1 MFKFLL
7 ALRGNA
13 RACVLTEPL
22 YGIPFNLYVPFV
34 TLYMYH
40 LGVMDREIGL
50 LLSIGRLIQVVMS
63 LTAGIITDKFGRRL
77 TTLIG
82 DIVSWS
88 VPTLI
93 WAFSQNFWWFLA
105 AAIINSLWQITAVSW
120 ECLWV
125 DDTDEKD
132 VAPIFNWIYITGL
145 LAVFFAPIAGYFVHI
160 YGVVPVVR
168 VLYVLAFIFMTTKFI
183 VLYIYSTETKRGT
196 ERMAAVKNVPVM
208 QSILGYKAV
217 FLQIIRSRLM
227 TKALILQ
234 AIWGVVFLVSGTFFA
249 LYATQNLSVPESF
262 LAYFPILRAAIML
275 LFLLVIQERLSKYKS
290 QYMMVA
296 GLVLYIISMGWL
308 LATPQYDWLWLAVYI
323 AMDACAAALL
333 LPRLD
338 ALVVN
343 AIDPLERARI
353 RSLFSAIILAISSPF
368 GYLAGLLSDMDR
380 RFPFMLNIF
389 LLVIMVFVLLA
400 NKKPKPAVA

>member
-1 MFKFLL
+1 MFKFLFGL
-7 ALRGNA
+7 KGNA
-13 RACVLTEPL
+13 RTCLLTEPL
-22 YGIPFNLYVPFV
+22 YGIPFNLYLPFV

-40 LGVMDREIGL
+40 LGVLDREIGL
-50 LLSIGRLIQVVMS
+50 ILSIGRLIQVFMS

-77 TTLIG
+77 TTLVG
-82 DIVSWS
+82 DLISWS
-88 VPTLI
+88 IPTLI
-93 WAFSQNFWWFLA
+93 WAFSQNFWWFLV
-105 AAIINSLWQITAVSW
+105 AAIINSLWQITSVSW

-168 VLYVLAFIFMTTKFI
+168 VLYVLAFIFMTAKFI
-183 VLYIYSTETKRGT
+183 VLYIYSTESNRGI

-208 QSILGYKAV
+208 QSVLGYKDV
-217 FLQIIRSRLM
+217 FLQIARSKIM
-227 TKALILQ
+227 VKALILQ
-234 AIWGVVFLVSGTFFA
+234 AIWGVIFLISGTFFA
-249 LYATQNLSVPESF
+249 LYATQNLLVPESF
-262 LAYFPILRAAIML
+262 LAYFPILRAGIML
-275 LFLLVIQERLSKYKS
+275 LFLLVVQEKLTKYKS
-290 QYMMVA
+290 QYMMFI
-296 GLVLYIISMGWL
+296 GILLYIISMIWL
-308 LATPQYDWLWLAVYI
+308 LVAPQYDWLWMAAYI

-343 AIDPLERARI
+343 AIEPLERARI
-353 RSLFSAIILAISSPF
+353 RSLFSAIILAVSSPF

-380 RFPFMLNIF
+380 RLPFFLNVI
-389 LLVIMVFVLLA
+389 LLFIMAVVLLRSRRRIY
-400 NKKPKPAVA
+400 